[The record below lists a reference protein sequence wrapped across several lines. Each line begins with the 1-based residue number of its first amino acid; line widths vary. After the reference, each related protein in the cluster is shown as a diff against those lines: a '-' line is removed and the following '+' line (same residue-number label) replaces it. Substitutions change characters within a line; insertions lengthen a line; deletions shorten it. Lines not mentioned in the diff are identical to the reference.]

1 MKVAVVGATGLVGK
15 TMIQL
20 LEERNFPLTDFMPV
34 ASDKP
39 GKRFVSF
46 RNQSYPIQSIKD
58 ALEFKPD
65 IALFSAG
72 SELSLQI
79 APEFASIG
87 TVVIDNSSAWRMDST
102 KKLVIPEI
110 NEEVLTSKDKI
121 IANPNCS
128 TIQMLMVI
136 APLHMAFSIDR
147 IVVSTYQS
155 VSGSGIKAI
164 NQLNSERLGKTD
176 SKFYPHQI
184 DRNCL
189 PHIDVF
195 EENGYTRE
203 EIKMVKES
211 LKILNDPN
219 IGITATAVR
228 VPVIGGHSESVNLE
242 FKQAFDL
249 KDIYAIL
256 NNTPG
261 VNVVDDPSQN
271 KYPMPIDAEGKDE
284 VLVGRIRIDESRKN
298 SLNLW
303 IVADNL
309 RKGAAT
315 NTIQIA
321 ESLIKKGLV

>member
-1 MKVAVVGATGLVGK
+1 MRVAVVGATGLVGK
-15 TMIQL
+15 IMIQL
-20 LEERNFPLTDFMPV
+20 LEERKFPVTDFMPV

-46 RNQSYPIQSIKD
+46 RNQSYPVQSIKD
-58 ALEFKPD
+58 ALEFNPD

-72 SELSLQI
+72 SELSFQI

-110 NEEVLTSKDKI
+110 NEGVLTSRDKI

-136 APLHMAFSIDR
+136 APLHEAFRIDR

-219 IGITATAVR
+219 VRITATAVR

-242 FKQAFDL
+242 FKQAFNL

-261 VNVVDDPSQN
+261 VLVVDDPSQN
-271 KYPMPIDAEGKDE
+271 KYPMPIEAEGRDE
-284 VLVGRIRIDESRKN
+284 VFVGRIRIDESRKN
-298 SLNLW
+298 SINLW
-303 IVADNL
+303 IVTDNL

>member
-1 MKVAVVGATGLVGK
+1 MRVAVVGATGLVGK
-15 TMIQL
+15 IMIQL
-20 LEERNFPLTDFMPV
+20 LEERKFPVTDFMPV

-46 RNQSYPIQSIKD
+46 RNQSYPVQSIKD

-72 SELSLQI
+72 SELSFQI

-110 NEEVLTSKDKI
+110 NEGVLTSRDKI

-136 APLHMAFSIDR
+136 APLHEAFRIDR

-219 IGITATAVR
+219 VRITATAVR

-242 FKQAFDL
+242 FKQAFNL

-261 VNVVDDPSQN
+261 VLVVDDPSQN
-271 KYPMPIDAEGKDE
+271 KYPMPIEAEGRDE
-284 VLVGRIRIDESRKN
+284 VFVGRIRIDESRKN
-298 SLNLW
+298 SINLW

>member
-46 RNQSYPIQSIKD
+46 RNQSYPVQSIKD

>member
-20 LEERNFPLTDFMPV
+20 LEERDFPVTDLIPV

-46 RNQSYPIQSIKD
+46 RNQSYPLKSIRD

-110 NEEVLTSKDKI
+110 NEGVLTSKDKI

-136 APLHMAFSIDR
+136 APLHAAFNIDR

-219 IGITATAVR
+219 VRITATAVR

-242 FKQAFDL
+242 FKKAFDL

-261 VNVVDDPSQN
+261 VMVVDDPSQD
-271 KYPMPIDAEGKDE
+271 KYPMPIDAEGRDE

-315 NTIQIA
+315 NTVQIA

>member
-1 MKVAVVGATGLVGK
+1 MRVAVVGATGLVGK
-15 TMIQL
+15 IMIQL
-20 LEERNFPLTDFMPV
+20 LEERKFPVTDFMPV

-46 RNQSYPIQSIKD
+46 RNQSYPVQSIKD
-58 ALEFKPD
+58 ALEFNPD

-72 SELSLQI
+72 SELSFQI

-110 NEEVLTSKDKI
+110 NEGVLTSRDKI

-136 APLHMAFSIDR
+136 APLHEAFRIDR

-219 IGITATAVR
+219 VRITATAVR

-242 FKQAFDL
+242 FKQAFNL

-261 VNVVDDPSQN
+261 VLVVDDPSQN
-271 KYPMPIDAEGKDE
+271 KYPMPIEAEGRDE
-284 VLVGRIRIDESRKN
+284 VFVGRIRIDESRKN
-298 SLNLW
+298 SINLW